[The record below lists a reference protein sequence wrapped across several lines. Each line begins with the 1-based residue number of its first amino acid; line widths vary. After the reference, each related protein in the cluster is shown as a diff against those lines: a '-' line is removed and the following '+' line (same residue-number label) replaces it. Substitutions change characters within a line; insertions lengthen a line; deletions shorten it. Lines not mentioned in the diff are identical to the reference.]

1 MSARARRQCERVQ
14 HSGLESG
21 TPLCSQ
27 TRGPSAGSEAGR
39 PRVFSAAHHHHQP
52 PPTPPQCA
60 FHQMEAE
67 VLSPQMMADVLGSS
81 KITSAEL
88 EVLKLQELVRKLEQQ
103 NEQLR
108 SRASAVNSCTAGPHL
123 QSPLSCLHGGD
134 GFSSSSKYGIPSPTL
149 SHPCT
154 PSGSVGSAEE
164 PFAYFQ
170 PSSASPDADGEDD
183 GEVAEAATVLDEVE
197 ILDLDIVLPV
207 LEAESW

>member
-1 MSARARRQCERVQ
+1 
-14 HSGLESG
+14 
-21 TPLCSQ
+21 
-27 TRGPSAGSEAGR
+27 
-39 PRVFSAAHHHHQP
+39 
-52 PPTPPQCA
+52 
-60 FHQMEAE
+60 MEAE

-123 QSPLSCLHGGD
+123 QSPLSCLHGAGAAD
-134 GFSSSSKYGIPSPTL
+134 TFSSSSKYGIPSPTL

-170 PSSASPDADGEDD
+170 SSSVSPDADGEDD
-183 GEVAEAATVLDEVE
+183 GDAAEAATVLDEVE
-197 ILDLDIVLPV
+197 ILDLDVVLPV

>member
-1 MSARARRQCERVQ
+1 
-14 HSGLESG
+14 
-21 TPLCSQ
+21 
-27 TRGPSAGSEAGR
+27 
-39 PRVFSAAHHHHQP
+39 
-52 PPTPPQCA
+52 
-60 FHQMEAE
+60 MEAE

-123 QSPLSCLHGGD
+123 QTPLSCLHGGGGGAAAD
-134 GFSSSSKYGIPSPTL
+134 NFSSSSKYGIPSPTL

-154 PSGSVGSAEE
+154 AGGFVGSGDE

-183 GEVAEAATVLDEVE
+183 GDAAEAATVLDEVE
-197 ILDLDIVLPV
+197 VLDLDVVLPV

>member
-1 MSARARRQCERVQ
+1 
-14 HSGLESG
+14 
-21 TPLCSQ
+21 
-27 TRGPSAGSEAGR
+27 
-39 PRVFSAAHHHHQP
+39 
-52 PPTPPQCA
+52 
-60 FHQMEAE
+60 
-67 VLSPQMMADVLGSS
+67 MMADVLGSS

-123 QSPLSCLHGGD
+123 QSQLSCLHAGGAAD
-134 GFSSSSKYGIPSPTL
+134 TFCPSSKYGIPSPTL

-154 PSGSVGSAEE
+154 PGGSGGSTEE

-170 PSSASPDADGEDD
+170 ASSASLDADGEDD
-183 GEVAEAATVLDEVE
+183 GDGDGEAATVLDEVE
-197 ILDLDIVLPV
+197 VLDLDVVLPV